1 MALVKKAELEA
12 RPIGTPEQHHSATDE
27 GWTGGGGGRGEFS
40 ASSFYT
46 TVTTHI
52 PGADLDEV
60 FPSARRRELP
70 ENLLSIHVVIFS
82 SAEQHFISLGFFHPP
97 LSPSF
102 SPSVALPLPCVCLAN
117 SLFHY
122 SQLTPVPR
130 SLAFVRNEFPWCCC
144 VVAVRCGV
152 HTGGLLFRKLFA
164 MFLSAAVADSAP
176 LMLCVFP
183 WNRCSCQ
190 RETLIGVQ
198 LKTAKTWPSLWR

>member
-1 MALVKKAELEA
+1 MEEGSFLLVPSTPQSRHTSLELTLMRCFHQPGVGNYPRIFSPSKLLFFQALSN
-12 RPIGTPEQHHSATDE
+12 I
-27 GWTGGGGGRGEFS
+27 
-40 ASSFYT
+40 SS
-46 TVTTHI
+46 
-52 PGADLDEV
+52 LWV
-60 FPSARRRELP
+60 FPSPSVSLV
-70 ENLLSIHVVIFS
+70 LSIYV
-82 SAEQHFISLGFFHPP
+82 
-97 LSPSF
+97 SP
-102 SPSVALPLPCVCLAN
+102 VALPLPCVCLAN

-122 SQLTPVPR
+122 SRLTPVPR

-190 RETLIGVQ
+190 RETLIGMQ